1 MSRRNSRTATPDTT
15 GIEAQRLQQQHEA
28 AELAQLVLREK
39 SDRLYVERLF
49 ALREEHHAR
58 SRLNQQEIHEREL
71 LSTAATFAYT
81 LRLEAD
87 RHRSE
92 MEALRTT
99 LEKKNGIGS
108 LQRDVRN
115 GLYSLSAEQEA
126 LQQLATAAETHE
138 GQMKH
143 ALSSEKI
150 AFEGEKTQ
158 LLRRIGDL
166 ELAVQASRGENNAA
180 AASSSSHNNNNNP
193 SASEQ
198 ERVALNAQRNAEEAW
213 ARAKAAQEGLEQTPP
228 ASYRNNNSGST
239 PPPEFKLTPLP
250 ASTVS
255 LDAVEKA
262 RQRTT
267 ALLEQLQQ

>member
-87 RHRSE
+87 RHRCE

-108 LQRDVRN
+108 LQRDVRH

-180 AASSSSHNNNNNP
+180 ASSSSHNNNN
-193 SASEQ
+193 ASEQ

-228 ASYRNNNSGST
+228 PASYRNNNNTGST